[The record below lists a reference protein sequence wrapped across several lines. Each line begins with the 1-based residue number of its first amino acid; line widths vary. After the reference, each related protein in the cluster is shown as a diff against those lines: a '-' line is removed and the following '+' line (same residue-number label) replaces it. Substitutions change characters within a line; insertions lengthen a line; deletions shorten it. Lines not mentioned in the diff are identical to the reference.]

1 MDKPNPE
8 YRPVNQADRREDAP
22 VITPVE
28 SRQGVMLGRMRWVL
42 GISLALVIIAM
53 VSLYA
58 VHLGGNGQAPNPTGQ
73 VSASN
78 ATGTTNAVGPG
89 GKS

>member
-8 YRPVNQADRREDAP
+8 YRPVNQADREPTGP

-28 SRQGVMLGRMRWVL
+28 SRQGIMLGRMRWVL
-42 GISLALVIIAM
+42 AISLALVIIAL

-58 VHLGGNGQAPNPTGQ
+58 VHVGSSSGSIGQ
-73 VSASN
+73 VHSI
-78 ATGTTNAVGPG
+78 TT
-89 GKS
+89 SR

>member
-8 YRPVNQADRREDAP
+8 YKPANQADRETTGP

-28 SRQGVMLGRMRWVL
+28 SRQGIMLGRVRWIL
-42 GISLALVIIAM
+42 FISLALVIIAL

-58 VHLGGNGQAPNPTGQ
+58 VHVGSNPPRNTQ
-73 VSASN
+73 IHSTTAS
-78 ATGTTNAVGPG
+78 G
-89 GKS
+89 